1 MITGMLSKR
10 GGVIRSSELIARGM
24 TRYRIQQEV
33 VAGALIRFK
42 KGWLA
47 TPTADPQ
54 VVAAAASGLT
64 LSCVTQAARL
74 GLWVRQVPEGQ
85 HFGVPRPGSERRPPG
100 SVLHYHAPIVPRD
113 RFALVD
119 SIENVLMLIAQCEP
133 FEDAV
138 ASWDSALNKRL
149 VDRAALELLP
159 LPAASKRVLEATDPF
174 ADSGLESYFRV
185 RLKWMRLPIV
195 SQAWLVGRRVDFL
208 IGSRL
213 VVQIDGGHHTG
224 PQRTIDLEH
233 DAQLRLRGFTVIR
246 VSYSQIMHAW
256 PETQALIMRAVAVG
270 LHEPARL
277 A

>member
-1 MITGMLSKR
+1 MITGILSKR
-10 GGVIRSSELIARGM
+10 GGVIRSSELVARGM

-33 VAGALIRFK
+33 IAGGLIRFK

-54 VVAAAASGLT
+54 IVAAATAGLT

-74 GLWVRQVPEGQ
+74 GLWVRRVPKSE
-85 HFGVPRPGSERRPPG
+85 HFGVPRPGSERRPDG
-100 SVLHYHAPIVPRD
+100 SVLHYHAPIVPRE

-119 SIENVLMLIAQCEP
+119 TIENVLMLVAQCEP

-138 ASWDSALNKRL
+138 ATWDSALNKNL
-149 VDRAALELLP
+149 VDRAGLDLLP
-159 LPAASKRVLEATDPF
+159 LPTASKRVLQATDPF
-174 ADSGLESYFRV
+174 ADSGLESYFRL
-185 RLKWMRLPIV
+185 RLNWMRLPLV
-195 SQAWLVGRRVDFL
+195 AQAWLVGRRVDFL

-213 VVQIDGGHHTG
+213 VVQIDGAHHTG
-224 PQRTIDLEH
+224 PQRDVDIEH

-246 VSYSQIMHAW
+246 VSYTQVMHSW

-270 LHEPARL
+270 LHQPARL